1 MSSTPNIESN
11 LLEYNTEEPFY
22 MRRRPSSILIPDRKK
37 KCNFCYFNYLNFIR
51 HMSIPQ
57 SLFYSFMFIYTSV
70 YLTSETLQ
78 SSTLIKSSSHSNNTV
93 FSYAYDLLFV
103 WLITYVV
110 INQQLISKINTS
122 KTSKT
127 LLYFIASHLGAIIFA
142 LCGELPM
149 FKNFSITKDFW
160 KHLKPTETLVLAIV
174 ISLIIGI
181 AIKEY
186 CDIKNSKWRFRR
198 NIMNLLLVSGGY
210 FFILYLLMHGGAQG
224 IHYHVHHAIFSGV
237 LSMWFTLWKSPI
249 ELIMHGVLMGICIE
263 GINFYQLQEFYLF
276 LTNTSPQMT
285 FKSAFSINLVYIII
299 SLVMNIYSCL
309 F

>member
-1 MSSTPNIESN
+1 
-11 LLEYNTEEPFY
+11 
-22 MRRRPSSILIPDRKK
+22 
-37 KCNFCYFNYLNFIR
+37 
-51 HMSIPQ
+51 
-57 SLFYSFMFIYTSV
+57 
-70 YLTSETLQ
+70 
-78 SSTLIKSSSHSNNTV
+78 
-93 FSYAYDLLFV
+93 
-103 WLITYVV
+103 
-110 INQQLISKINTS
+110 
-122 KTSKT
+122 
-127 LLYFIASHLGAIIFA
+127 
-142 LCGELPM
+142 M

-160 KHLKPTETLVLAIV
+160 KHLNPPEALVLSIV
-174 ISLIIGI
+174 VSLIIGI

-186 CDIKNSKWRFRR
+186 CDIKNSKWQFRR

-210 FFILYLLMHGGAQG
+210 FCILYLLMHGGAQG

-237 LSMWFTLWKSPI
+237 LSMWFTLWKSPV